1 MTFYPHSEHHVL
13 AISRSAMAVVIHSG
27 MPPSHVPLWLRAFRR
42 PVNRSLAHCPPIL
55 ADNDN
60 GAAAAPTR
68 NDIVAVSAPAML
80 YIERRSGYS
89 IRIIQ

>member
-1 MTFYPHSEHHVL
+1 M
-13 AISRSAMAVVIHSG
+13 AIVIHSG
-27 MPPSHVPLWLRAFRR
+27 MPSGHVLRAFRR

-55 ADNDN
+55 VDNDN

-80 YIERRSGYS
+80 YI
-89 IRIIQ
+89 